1 MNTEELIEVGLTKN
15 QAEIY
20 IELIKHPGQTAG
32 KIAKIL
38 SIDRSFVYGILNNL
52 SDKGLVSHIIK
63 EDKKAFFASD
73 PENLLKEIDEKR
85 NKISKVVKEI
95 KSLQEIKKEEKSV
108 KVYEGKSGLKAYV
121 RDFLESKE
129 FYTLGGGGNLS
140 ILEVLKYE
148 FPHYLKDIKKKKLV
162 GKIITSKRN
171 IKKLREMYVGS
182 NVKSKFLDELK
193 SQVNFTIFD
202 NKLAIYTAEE
212 KPLVIIIED
221 KKISESLFN
230 YFNLLWKIAK
240 P

>member
-1 MNTEELIEVGLTKN
+1 MNIEELIDVGLTKN

-20 IELIKHPGQTAG
+20 MELVRNPGQIAG
-32 KIAKIL
+32 KLAKRL

-52 SDKGLVSHIIK
+52 IDKGLVSHIIK
-63 EDKKAFFASD
+63 ENKKFFFASD

-85 NKISKVVKEI
+85 DKISKLVKEMTF
-95 KSLQEIKKEEKSV
+95 LRETKKEEKSV
-108 KVYEGKSGLKAYV
+108 KVYEGKSGLKAYI
-121 RDFLESKE
+121 RDFLECKE
-129 FYTLGGGGNLS
+129 FYTLGGGGKLN
-140 ILEVLKYE
+140 ILDILKYE
-148 FPHYLKDIKKKKLV
+148 FPHYLKDLKKKKLI

-171 IKKLREMYVGS
+171 IKKLREMYKNS

-221 KKISESLFN
+221 KKISDSLFS
-230 YFNLLWKIAK
+230 YFNYLWKIAK
-240 P
+240 R